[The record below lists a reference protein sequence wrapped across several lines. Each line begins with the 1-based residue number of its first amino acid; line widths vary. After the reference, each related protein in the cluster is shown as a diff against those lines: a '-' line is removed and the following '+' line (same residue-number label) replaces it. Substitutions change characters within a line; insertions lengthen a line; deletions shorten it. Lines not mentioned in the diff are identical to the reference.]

1 MESSRTIVKGKFEGS
16 KFLARGI
23 KHAFEVLVID
33 LRRGVKMT
41 DGRNETR
48 EPRQKLLF
56 SSPPFI
62 YSPHT
67 NVTREEVMSQLR
79 YLTPRKSFH
88 AHARNNFEGPR
99 LIRE

>member
-48 EPRQKLLF
+48 EPR
-56 SSPPFI
+56 
-62 YSPHT
+62 
-67 NVTREEVMSQLR
+67 
-79 YLTPRKSFH
+79 
-88 AHARNNFEGPR
+88 
-99 LIRE
+99 